1 MFFLKTKEAPVD
13 MACTNDVICGDFF
26 AKDLRGQGNP
36 LEYFDALSHD
46 VFLPLVSSSSIVGSW
61 PDTLTKEVMGQ
72 LHKMLA
78 NMHRTIG

>member
-1 MFFLKTKEAPVD
+1 MFFLKTSEAPVD
-13 MACTNDVICGDFF
+13 MKTCSNDVICGDFF

-61 PDTLTKEVMGQ
+61 P
-72 LHKMLA
+72 
-78 NMHRTIG
+78 